1 MAERGRRGFQKNGN
15 KKWAGN
21 CHRPSGIEEDCIGNQ
36 GSKRTVVFE
45 EEEKEEEEEE
55 EKEKEKK

>member
-1 MAERGRRGFQKNGN
+1 L
-15 KKWAGN
+15 
-21 CHRPSGIEEDCIGNQ
+21 GIEDDCNGSQ

-45 EEEKEEEEEE
+45 EDEKEEKE